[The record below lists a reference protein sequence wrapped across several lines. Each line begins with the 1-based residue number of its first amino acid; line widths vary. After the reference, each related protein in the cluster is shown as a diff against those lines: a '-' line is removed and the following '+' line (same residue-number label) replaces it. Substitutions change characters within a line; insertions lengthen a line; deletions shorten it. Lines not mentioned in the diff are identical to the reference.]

1 MEIIMKIQN
10 IAFASAVLMTLAVG
24 ASMPSSAQTAAA
36 AAPAG
41 DSKNCPNG
49 DQTYDVKT
57 GTCLDTIHPGMA
69 LDWTIV
75 GGTKESHMNYNKS
88 LTAED
93 RDYITSVCK
102 ISYKHRTAQEKA
114 YCADIM

>member
-1 MEIIMKIQN
+1 METVMRIQN
-10 IAFASAVLMTLAVG
+10 IALASVVLMTLAAG
-24 ASMPSSAQTAAA
+24 ASLPSSAQTAAA
-36 AAPAG
+36 TTDG

-49 DQTYDVKT
+49 AQTYDVKT

-75 GGTKESHMNYNKS
+75 GGTKESHMKYHKS

-102 ISYKHRTAQEKA
+102 ISYKNRTEQEKA